1 MKKSLKVKILLASA
15 LTVLAFLGI
24 SGVLAR
30 KHAASF
36 FAEHEMRIQEGGQR
50 EAVLDELRREKSSLF
65 RELASI
71 RFLTATVAVGTL
83 AVTLALVWR
92 RRVSRPIALVLDRI
106 NSMRRGT
113 WSQPLPVEQDDEIGT
128 LMREFNHLGPELT
141 FVAHQYAAASKLSAM
156 ALIGQR
162 IVRRTE
168 AARQRLLAVSELLAR
183 LPGDEP
189 FNGTAAEQVRLV
201 ALELES
207 VAVDFDSEF
216 QAELARQRPSGAVA
230 GTTGG
235 RRAA

>member
-1 MKKSLKVKILLASA
+1 MKKKILLASA
-15 LTVLAFLGI
+15 LTILVFLGI
-24 SGVLAR
+24 SGFLTR

-36 FAEHEMRIQEGGQR
+36 FAEHEMRIQKGGQR
-50 EAVLDELRREKSSLF
+50 EAVLAELRREKSSLF

-71 RFLTATVAVGTL
+71 RFLTATAAVGTL
-83 AVTLALVWR
+83 AFTLTLVWR
-92 RRVSRPIALVLDRI
+92 RRVSRPITLVLDRI

-113 WSQPLPVEQDDEIGT
+113 WNQPLPVEQDDEIGT

-141 FVAHQYAAASKLSAM
+141 FAAYQYAAASKLSAM

-162 IVRRTE
+162 IVRRTT

-183 LPGDEP
+183 LPGNEP
-189 FNGTAAEQVRLV
+189 FQKTAAEQVRLV

-216 QAELARQRPSGAVA
+216 QAELARQRPAGALPGA
-230 GTTGG
+230 TGE